1 MVVKITCCEAC
12 EGLTVER
19 VWGSSS
25 GFDDVSF
32 VKLEFYFTGH
42 IFLCGLYKSLYCFAE
57 WCEPFSFVYDLGELV
72 THIFFHFHG
81 SAVENEFL

>member
-12 EGLTVER
+12 EGFTVER

-42 IFLCGLYKSLYCFAE
+42 IFLGAFNESLDGFSKWGKPFA
-57 WCEPFSFVYDLGELV
+57 FIDYL
-72 THIFFHFHG
+72 
-81 SAVENEFL
+81 